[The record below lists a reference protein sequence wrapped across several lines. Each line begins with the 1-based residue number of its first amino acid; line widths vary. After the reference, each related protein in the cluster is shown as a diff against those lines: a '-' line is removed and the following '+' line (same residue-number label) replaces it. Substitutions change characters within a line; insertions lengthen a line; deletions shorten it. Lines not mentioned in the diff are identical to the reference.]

1 MCSSKEATADPSA
14 SASPW
19 STTTGSPAET
29 AALGERLGRLLQRG
43 DIVLLSGE
51 LGVGKTVF
59 TQGLGS
65 GLETPTPVRSSSFV
79 LLSEHP
85 DGRLPLFHADL
96 YRLTAAAEVAE
107 LWLDEEAADGV
118 LVVEWP
124 ERWAADTPADHL
136 LVRFEADLGP
146 QAITEQRRITIAACG
161 STAAAR
167 LQDFTAAE
175 RSARGAAK
183 VSGR

>member
-1 MCSSKEATADPSA
+1 MLSSKEVTVPPPTSA
-14 SASPW
+14 SRW
-19 STTTGSPAET
+19 SATTRSPAET

-59 TQGLGS
+59 AQGIGCGLG
-65 GLETPTPVRSSSFV
+65 TPTPVRSSSFV

-85 DGRLPLFHADL
+85 GGRLPLFHADL
-96 YRLTAAAEVAE
+96 YRLATVEVAD
-107 LWLDEEAADGV
+107 LWLDEEAADGI

-136 LVRFEADLGP
+136 LVRFEADLDP
-146 QAITEQRRITIAACG
+146 QVITEHRFITIAACG
-161 STAAAR
+161 PTAAAR
-167 LQDFTAAE
+167 LQCFTAHE
-175 RSARGAAK
+175 RSPGER
-183 VSGR
+183 R

>member
-1 MCSSKEATADPSA
+1 MLSSKEVTANPPA
-14 SASPW
+14 SAARW
-19 STTTGSPAET
+19 STTTHSPAET

-59 TQGLGS
+59 AQGLGR
-65 GLETPTPVRSSSFV
+65 GLDTPTPVRSSSFV

-96 YRLTAAAEVAE
+96 YRLTGAAEVAD
-107 LWLDEEAADGV
+107 LWLDEEAAEGI

-136 LVRFEADLGP
+136 LVRFEADRDP
-146 QAITEQRRITIAACG
+146 QAITEHRSITIAASG
-161 STAAAR
+161 PAAAAR
-167 LQDFTAAE
+167 LQCFTAHE
-175 RSARGAAK
+175 RSPQERL
-183 VSGR
+183 